1 MIVSASRRTDI
12 PAYFGEWLMRRIR
25 AGYCEVA
32 NPFNPSRIRRVEL
45 DPASVD
51 CFVFWTRHPKSLYP
65 YLIEL
70 DRRGFSF
77 YFTWTVLDYPR
88 YFEPQLPALET
99 RARLFERVSERLGP
113 HRVVWR
119 YDPIVFTDVTGPEF
133 HLRAFERLA
142 VRLAPFTDSV
152 VVSIYDHYR
161 KLDSR
166 MADLARRGAGLTGF
180 ENDPESLRSFM
191 RELAAVAASHG
202 LAIRSCAEDHD
213 LAGTGITE
221 GACIDGERI
230 AHVTGRKAELPKDPG
245 QRTRCNCVASVDIGA
260 YDTCPAGC
268 VYCYATGR
276 RERIS
281 ARMRSHDPGSP
292 QLVEERTVRA
302 AGVGSRPPGG
312 S

>member
-12 PAYFGEWLMRRIR
+12 PAYYGEWLMRRIR

-32 NPFNPSRIRRVEL
+32 NPFNPARVRHVDLRCE
-45 DPASVD
+45 SVD
-51 CFVFWTRHPKSLYP
+51 CLAFWTRHPKSLYP

-70 DRRGFSF
+70 DRLGFSY

-88 YFEPQLPALET
+88 YFEPQLPALDT
-99 RARLFERVSERLGP
+99 RIRLFKRVSERVGA

-119 YDPIVFTDVTGPEF
+119 YDPIVFTGATGPEF
-133 HLRAFERLA
+133 HLSAVERLA
-142 VRLAPFTDSV
+142 GRLAPYTHSV

-166 MADLARRGAGLTGF
+166 MAELARRGAGLTGF
-180 ENDPESLRSFM
+180 ENDAESLRSFM
-191 RELAAVAASHG
+191 RELAAIAASHG

-213 LAGTGITE
+213 LAGTGIAE
-221 GACIDGERI
+221 GACIDAERI
-230 AHVTGRKAELPKDPG
+230 ARVTGRRAELSKDPG
-245 QRTRCNCVASVDIGA
+245 QRRLCNCVQSVDIGA

-276 RERIS
+276 SGRVSERMRAHDPENPRLVDEVS
-281 ARMRSHDPGSP
+281 ARVGEDAG
-292 QLVEERTVRA
+292 RA
-302 AGVGSRPPGG
+302 PGG

>member
-1 MIVSASRRTDI
+1 
-12 PAYFGEWLMRRIR
+12 MRRIR
-25 AGYCEVA
+25 TGYCEVA
-32 NPFNPSRIRRVEL
+32 NPFNPSRLRRVEL
-45 DPASVD
+45 VPERVD

-70 DRRGFSF
+70 DRLGFSY

-99 RARLFERVSERLGP
+99 RVRLFERVSRRLGP

-119 YDPIVFTDVTGPEF
+119 YDPIVFTAATGPEF
-133 HLRAFERLA
+133 HLRAFERIA
-142 VRLAPFTDSV
+142 GRLAPYTDSV

-180 ENDPESLRSFM
+180 ENDAESLRAFM
-191 RELAAVAASHG
+191 RELAAIAASYG

-213 LAGTGITE
+213 LAGTGIAE
-221 GACIDGERI
+221 GACIDAERI
-230 AHVTGRKAELPKDPG
+230 ALVTGRTLELPKDAG
-245 QRTRCNCVASVDIGA
+245 QRKRCNCVTSVDIGA

-292 QLVEERTVRA
+292 QLVDDRA
-302 AGVGSRPPGG
+302 ARGVGDSSRTPGG
-312 S
+312 G